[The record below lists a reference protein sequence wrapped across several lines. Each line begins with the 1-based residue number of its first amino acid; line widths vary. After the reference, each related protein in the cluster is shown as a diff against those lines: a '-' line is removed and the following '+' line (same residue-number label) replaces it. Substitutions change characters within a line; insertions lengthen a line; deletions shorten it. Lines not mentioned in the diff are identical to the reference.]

1 MSKQRK
7 FRRSRR
13 AFEDGRLTRR
23 AFLQSAAAL
32 GIAATAPLA
41 LGSRHAAAQAAEEYD
56 YIVVGAG
63 AAGCALA

>member
-7 FRRSRR
+7 FRHSRR
-13 AFEDGRLTRR
+13 AFEEGRLTRR

-41 LGSRHAAAQAAEEYD
+41 LGSRHAAAQTRVSQTHYCPD
-56 YIVVGAG
+56 HFLI
-63 AAGCALA
+63 LSLT